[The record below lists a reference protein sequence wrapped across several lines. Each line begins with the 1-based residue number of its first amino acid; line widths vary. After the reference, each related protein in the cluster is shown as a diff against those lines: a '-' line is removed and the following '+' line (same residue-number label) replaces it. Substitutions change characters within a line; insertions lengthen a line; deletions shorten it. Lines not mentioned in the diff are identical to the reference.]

1 MTFDFQPTLKNDLLI
16 LRPLRGEDRE
26 ELYRAASDPLIWDVH
41 PQRDR
46 YQRPVF
52 DIFFDGGIKSKSALV
67 VVDAK
72 TSQMTGSSRYL
83 DWKPADKSVEIG
95 YTFLSRACWGGG
107 YNRAMKKLMMDHA
120 FQFVETI
127 FFYAGEHN
135 LRSRKAIEK
144 IGGEFV
150 GKKIS
155 KLADGSP
162 NPSVI
167 YRVHKDK
174 YNL

>member
-1 MTFDFQPTLKNDLLI
+1 VTFDFQPTLKSDVLI
-16 LRPLRGEDRE
+16 LRPLREEDRE
-26 ELYRAASDPLIWDVH
+26 ELYQAASDPLIWEVH

-52 DIFFDGGIKSKSALV
+52 DIFFDGGIKSKTALV
-67 VVDAK
+67 AVDVK
-72 TSQMTGSSRYL
+72 TGALIGSSRYL
-83 DWKPADKSVEIG
+83 DWKPTEKSVEIG
-95 YTFLSRACWGGG
+95 FTFLSRAYWGGG

-120 FQFVETI
+120 FRFADTI
-127 FFYAGEHN
+127 FFVAGENN

-150 GKKIS
+150 RKTMS

-162 NPSVI
+162 NPSVV
-167 YRVHKDK
+167 YQVNKDK